1 MAEKIKYIFT
11 DFSKEGIEMELRR
24 ILDEAVV
31 EKYGK
36 MPNEV
41 IRKRIKEEWHA
52 IEGSDLVLDIAA
64 MYEIVQWLKEYRH
77 PYWMRGCTGSSFVRY
92 MLGIPPE
99 IRCRRT
105 FTVPIASLLNSSPIT
120 VMGSI
125 SLQRKTAHAVIV

>member
-64 MYEIVQWLKEYRH
+64 MYEIVQWLKE
-77 PYWMRGCTGSSFVRY
+77 
-92 MLGIPPE
+92 
-99 IRCRRT
+99 
-105 FTVPIASLLNSSPIT
+105 
-120 VMGSI
+120 
-125 SLQRKTAHAVIV
+125 